1 MRATTEAKIL
11 AGEQRPR
18 LAADPNLGAG
28 NFLHYAVLAN
38 SQRDLPLLWLERP
51 YRAASGEVFSTLSLT
66 ELKSLV
72 DRMAGF
78 YHRVGVRP
86 RDPIGVFVE
95 EGVESFVHLMALTAL
110 GAIAIMINSD
120 QKPEIAA
127 GCLRRIG
134 AVGAF
139 LEPARE
145 VAVRAHLGA
154 DVETLRFIAGPAA
167 AAALGGELPARY
179 PYAHAAD
186 DVCYL
191 CHSSGTTGLPKAV
204 IMSHAQHFVG
214 ARRRL
219 GAAEFNESD
228 RILSMMPHTHA
239 VGIAHFI
246 FAIVSGTPFA
256 IVSDASARSV
266 IAAIEA
272 FRPAMVLGFSRTY
285 AELAELDL
293 EGYDLSSVERWFN
306 TADSAHEKHIRAIVK
321 HGSHPE
327 GSKRAPGSSFI
338 DMLGSSEMALPVFQ
352 KVHTWNS
359 NAYGRAVGK
368 PNPIVEAAVLDPHG
382 TPLGPHCVGRI
393 AVKSPATTAGYWN
406 NSLATCQR
414 RQSGYWLMDD
424 LGYRD
429 EEGVYYHVDRVG
441 DEIKTPRGDVYTLP
455 IEEIIMQTHPEVLD
469 TFVIAMRTTG
479 PYAEPLAIAY
489 LAAGSTL
496 TEGGLLDLFNE
507 RLRASGQPALARVVI
522 ATSRAECPV
531 GPTGKVIK
539 HALRDRF
546 DSRRTPPALVAA
558 PAATD
563 GVSP

>member
-1 MRATTEAKIL
+1 MRATTEATIL
-11 AGEQRPR
+11 SREQRQR

-28 NFLHYAVLAN
+28 NFLHHALLAN
-38 SQRDLPLLWLERP
+38 PQRDLPLLWLERP
-51 YRAASGEVFSTLSLT
+51 YRAATGEVFSTLSLS
-66 ELKSLV
+66 ELKTLV

-95 EGVESFVHLMALTAL
+95 EGVESFIHLMALTAL
-110 GAIAIMINSD
+110 GAIAIMVNSD
-120 QKPEIAA
+120 QKPEIA
-127 GCLRRIG
+127 GYLRRIG

-145 VAVRAHLGA
+145 AAVRAHLGA
-154 DVETLRFIAGPAA
+154 AVETMRFIAGPAT

-179 PYAHAAD
+179 PYVHAPD

-191 CHSSGTTGLPKAV
+191 CHSSGTTGLPKPV

-219 GAAEFNESD
+219 GATEFNEGD

-256 IVSDASARSV
+256 IVSDASARPV

-293 EGYDLSSVERWFN
+293 EGYDLTSVERWFN
-306 TADSAHEKHIRAIVK
+306 TADSAHEKHVRAIVK
-321 HGSHPE
+321 HGSHVE
-327 GSKRAPGSSFI
+327 GGKRAPGSSFI

-406 NSLATCQR
+406 DSLATCQR

-455 IEEIIMQTHPEVLD
+455 IEEIIMQTHHEVLD
-469 TFVIAMRTTG
+469 TFVVAMRTTG

-489 LAAGSTL
+489 LTAGSAL
-496 TEGGLLDLFNE
+496 TERGLLELFNA
-507 RLRASGQPALARVVI
+507 RLRASGQPVLARVVI
-522 ATSRAECPV
+522 AKSRDEWPV

-546 DSRRTPPALVAA
+546 DSRRTPPPA
-558 PAATD
+558 PNATN
-563 GVSP
+563 GASP